1 MKKESQITELL
12 RIGSNYYSLSMKIVF
27 VSNYLNHH
35 QIPLSEELFKRCHGD
50 YKFIAT
56 SEISEDRRNLGYQDF
71 SDKPYLV
78 KLTDSIQSQADIIRI
93 INDADVVIT
102 GSAPDSLIQ
111 ERIQSNKLTFRYTER
126 WFKKRPWYFPDP
138 RVWRSLY
145 KNHIRYRNKQ
155 LYALAASAYF
165 ANDAYAVGAYKNK
178 IFKWGYFPQVKEY
191 DSFDQ
196 LYEMKKSS
204 KDICS
209 ILWAGRFLDWKH
221 PEAAIYVAERLKN
234 AGCLFVLNIIG
245 TGPLEEELKLL
256 VKKKN
261 LEEEVQFLG
270 SMSPDE
276 VRTNMEESDIFLF
289 TSDRNEGWGAVLN
302 ESMNSACAVIA
313 SNMIGA
319 APFLINDGNNGL
331 LFRSGNW
338 DELFQ
343 KTKSLIEDENFRKQ
357 ISYNAFETMLT
368 LWNPKVAAERFFNL
382 ATSILEN
389 KNLSMYNE
397 GPCSKAFLITNK

>member
-1 MKKESQITELL
+1 
-12 RIGSNYYSLSMKIVF
+12 MKIVF

-56 SEISEDRRNLGYQDF
+56 SEMSEDRKKLGYQAF

-93 INDADVVIT
+93 INDADAVIT
-102 GSAPDSLIQ
+102 GSAPEFLIQ
-111 ERIQSNKLTFRYTER
+111 ERIMLNKLTFRYTER

-138 RVWRSLY
+138 RIWYSLY
-145 KNHIRYRNKQ
+145 KNHVRYKNNQ
-155 LYALAASAYF
+155 LYVLAASAYF

-191 DSFDQ
+191 DSSDQ

-221 PEAAIYVAERLKN
+221 PEAAIYVAERLKMESSH
-234 AGCLFVLNIIG
+234 FVLNFIG
-245 TGPLEEELKLL
+245 TGPLEEELKSL
-256 VKKKN
+256 VKKKK
-261 LEEEVQFLG
+261 LEDHVHFLG
-270 SMSPDE
+270 SMCPDD

-302 ESMNSACAVIA
+302 ESMNSACAVVA
-313 SNMIGA
+313 SDMIGA
-319 APFLINDGNNGL
+319 APFMIIDGNNGL

-338 DELFQ
+338 DELFH
-343 KTKSLIEDENFRKQ
+343 KTKALVDDMTYRKQ
-357 ISYNAFETMLT
+357 LSSNAYKTMSN
-368 LWNPKVAAERFFNL
+368 LWNPRVAAERFYCL
-382 ATSILEN
+382 ATAILEHRDVLLY
-389 KNLSMYNE
+389 KD
-397 GPCSKAFLITNK
+397 GPCSVAYPYKNKFRLL